1 MSGVRKNISSGIL
14 KSWLD
19 FREEGL
25 VEEELSQLRGRGREF
40 GVRLIHKNSMDNKQS
55 YFLNLPLWNKPNL
68 EYK

>member
-1 MSGVRKNISSGIL
+1 MSEVRKNISSGIL

-25 VEEELSQLRGRGREF
+25 VEEELSQLRGEF

-55 YFLNLPLWNKPNL
+55 YFLDLPLWNKSNL